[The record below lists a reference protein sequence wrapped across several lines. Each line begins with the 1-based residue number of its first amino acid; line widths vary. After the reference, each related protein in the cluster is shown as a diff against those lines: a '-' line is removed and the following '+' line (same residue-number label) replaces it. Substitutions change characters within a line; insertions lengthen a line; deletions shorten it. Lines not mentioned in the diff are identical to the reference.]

1 MKNQEIREAAK
12 KEGVNLWQIADELG
26 IRDTAFSRVLRYE
39 LSAEKKVEILG
50 IIAKL
55 GKERER

>member
-39 LSAEKKVEILG
+39 LSEEKKAEILG